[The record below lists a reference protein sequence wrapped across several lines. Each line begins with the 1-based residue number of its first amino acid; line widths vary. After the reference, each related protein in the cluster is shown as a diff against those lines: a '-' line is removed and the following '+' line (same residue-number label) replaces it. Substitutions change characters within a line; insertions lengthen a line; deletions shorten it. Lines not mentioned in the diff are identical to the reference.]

1 MTPEEI
7 QYGILANEERIK
19 EYKKLRKDGD
29 KIWHGKL
36 AGKGTHEELMQNCEI
51 YQEIFYSQFPE
62 KKPEGKAVLA

>member
-1 MTPEEI
+1 M
-7 QYGILANEERIK
+7 QADQILVLN
-19 EYKKLRKDGD
+19 D
-29 KIWHGKL
+29 GKL